1 MKKFFL
7 MIMAIVLIGNCAI
20 LNPIGLNS
28 GRIKG
33 DEAKSKIQETAIL
46 NDVLL
51 STAFFGS
58 PTVSLLTIL
67 APQLSGID
75 PGKYYLEKD
84 VNKCISD
91 LNSIGLLLLGQ
102 GITAALCDLQP
113 ADGYI
118 MGKPLPKL

>member
-1 MKKFFL
+1 MKKIFL

-58 PTVSLLTIL
+58 PTVRACLKRDQVFGSVVRNI
-67 APQLSGID
+67 
-75 PGKYYLEKD
+75 
-84 VNKCISD
+84 
-91 LNSIGLLLLGQ
+91 
-102 GITAALCDLQP
+102 
-113 ADGYI
+113 
-118 MGKPLPKL
+118 